1 MFDYKTY
8 PNLETPHL
16 ILREITLD
24 DAPRI
29 LAIRG
34 DVRVTRSNTVYNLN
48 DLDEAVDL
56 IDRTRL
62 AYEDRRRI
70 DWGIVLKDAP
80 HVGLVGRI
88 GYNYWLREDE
98 RGSIGYDVAFDYWGR
113 GIATEAVRAVINFGF
128 REMLLA
134 KIDADAFIDNI
145 ASQRVLLKAGFQRL
159 GTEREW
165 EFGVLRELVLFT
177 LKQRDWAKKLQLR
190 NES

>member
-145 ASQRVLLKAGFQRL
+145 ASQRVLLKAGFRRL